1 MHELTLCRNILR
13 IIDEHAERDGFRR
26 VRRVCLDVGI
36 LAAVEPEA
44 MRFGFAVASRG
55 GVAEGAVL
63 EISQVNAEAQCAAC
77 KARVSIGSILAACP
91 ECGAER
97 LSFEGGDEL
106 KIRELE
112 VE

>member
-1 MHELTLCRNILR
+1 MHELTLCQNILR
-13 IIDEHAERDGFRR
+13 IIEEHAERDGFSR
-26 VRRVCLDVGI
+26 VRRVCLDVGV

-44 MRFGFAVASRG
+44 MRFGFEVASRG
-55 GVAEGAVL
+55 SVAEGAEL
-63 EISQVNAEAQCAAC
+63 EISHVNAQAQCVAC

-97 LSFEGGDEL
+97 LAIEGGDEL
-106 KIRELE
+106 RIRELE